1 MSRRRSAFTLIELL
15 VVIAII
21 AVLIG
26 LLLPAVQ
33 KVREAAARAKC
44 SNNLKQI
51 SLGAHNY
58 QSSRGFLPPG
68 ASDTYGVGT
77 LAHLLPYV
85 EQDAQFRL
93 FMFAPRTNPPLW
105 YQAPSN
111 PADNT
116 NRAPVGSG
124 TFIPRPPARY
134 GAEGNFS
141 VYLCPSAPDSAS
153 GPPMIASF
161 YGFPPDD
168 RPSVT
173 GNCSGYG
180 CTTFLTG
187 EPSRYILGRAN
198 YMPSVGDWRVN
209 PVDKTDWKGVFYY
222 KSQNTVEGIK
232 DGSAYTL
239 FFGECAGGGNPFNEV
254 GPRNLPNVNE
264 WCGYAWAHGP
274 GLWTA
279 FGLGDGADG
288 GANDWGVFSS
298 FHGNLVQFSYSD
310 GSVRGLRDPKNF
322 NSNPQFQVLRAL
334 GGKQD
339 GFVTQGVD

>member
-33 KVREAAARAKC
+33 KVREAAARSKC

-51 SLGAHNY
+51 SLAAHNY

-68 ASDTYGVGT
+68 ASDAYGVGT

-85 EQDAQFRL
+85 EQDNQFRL
-93 FMFAPRTNPPLW
+93 FMFAPKTNPPLW

-111 PADNT
+111 PSDNT
-116 NRAPVGSG
+116 NRAPPGSG

-141 VYLCPSAPDSAS
+141 VFLCPSAPDSAS

-168 RPSVT
+168 RPSYT

-198 YMPSVGDWRVN
+198 YMPSVGDWRVSN
-209 PVDKTDWKGVFYY
+209 VDKIDWKGVFYY

-239 FFGECAGGGNPFNEV
+239 FFGECAGGGNPFNTV
-254 GPRNLPNVNE
+254 GPNQLPNVNE

-298 FHGNLVQFSYSD
+298 FHGNLIQFSYSD

-339 GFVTQGVD
+339 GLVTQGVD